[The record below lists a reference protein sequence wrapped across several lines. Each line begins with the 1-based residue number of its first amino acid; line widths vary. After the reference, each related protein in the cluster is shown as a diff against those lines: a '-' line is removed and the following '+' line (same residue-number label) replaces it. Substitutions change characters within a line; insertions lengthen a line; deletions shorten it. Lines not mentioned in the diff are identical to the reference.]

1 MDKSAVVAASDEQL
15 RQLELRAQ
23 GDILALRVFC
33 AKEQF
38 SDDRKKLTQA
48 IKTNKRLVG
57 AGPDK
62 KLKKVEKKN
71 VVQLGCLHWHE
82 KEARYKGVRSI
93 NGGCQR
99 SVRLSD
105 SSTLD
110 DVLNVAKERF

>member
-48 IKTNKRLVG
+48 IKTNRDWLVQG
-57 AGPDK
+57 
-62 KLKKVEKKN
+62 LTRN
-71 VVQLGCLHWHE
+71 
-82 KEARYKGVRSI
+82 
-93 NGGCQR
+93 
-99 SVRLSD
+99 
-105 SSTLD
+105 
-110 DVLNVAKERF
+110 